1 MNQIDVQVPEVGD
14 VVKGIVTKV
23 EDKHV
28 DVEIVN
34 VKQSGII
41 PISELSSLHV
51 EKASDVVKVDDE
63 LDLKVTKVED
73 DALIL
78 SKRAVDADRA
88 WEDLEKKFDTKE
100 VFEAEVKD
108 VVKGGLVVDIG
119 VRGFIPASLV
129 EAHFVEDFTDY
140 KGKTLSL
147 IVVELD
153 RDKNRVILSHRAVVE
168 KEQTAKKHDFL
179 QTLEVGSVLE
189 GKVQRL
195 TDFGAFVDIGGID
208 GLVHISQLSHSHV
221 EKPSDVVEEGQD
233 VKVKVLSVDRDNE
246 RISLSIKETLPGPW
260 SQIGEKVKQG
270 DVLEGKVQRLTD
282 FGAFVDIGGID
293 GLVHISQLSHSHVE
307 KPSDVVEEGQDVKVK
322 VLSVDR
328 DNERISLS
336 IKETLPGP
344 WSQIGEKVKQ
354 GDVLEGKVQRLVSF
368 GAFVEILPGVEG
380 LVHISQISNKH
391 IGTPH
396 EVLEEGQTVKVK
408 VLDVNESEERISLS
422 MRELEEAPKAD
433 QEDFR
438 QYQAKEEPSTGFQL
452 GDLIG
457 DKLNKLK

>member
-1 MNQIDVQVPEVGD
+1 MTEEMNQIDVQVPEVGD

-28 DVEIVN
+28 DVEIIN

-51 EKASDVVKVDDE
+51 EKASDVVNVDDE

-88 WEDLEKKFDTKE
+88 WEDLEKKFETKE

-153 RDKNRVILSHRAVVE
+153 RDKNRLILSHRAVVE

-179 QTLEVGSVLE
+179 QTLEVGS
-189 GKVQRL
+189 
-195 TDFGAFVDIGGID
+195 
-208 GLVHISQLSHSHV
+208 
-221 EKPSDVVEEGQD
+221 
-233 VKVKVLSVDRDNE
+233 
-246 RISLSIKETLPGPW
+246 
-260 SQIGEKVKQG
+260 
-270 DVLEGKVQRLTD
+270 VLEGKVQRLTD

>member
-28 DVEIVN
+28 DVDIPN
-34 VKQSGII
+34 CKQTGII

-51 EKASDVVKVDDE
+51 EKASDVVNVDDE
-63 LDLKVTKVED
+63 LELKVTKVED

-88 WEDLEKKFDTKE
+88 WEDLEKKFESKE

-140 KGKTLSL
+140 KGKTLTL

-168 KEQTAKKHDFL
+168 KEQSERKQEFL
-179 QTLEVGSVLE
+179 QTLEAGRVLE

-260 SQIGEKVKQG
+260 SNIGEKVKPG
-270 DVLEGKVQRLTD
+270 DVLD
-282 FGAFVDIGGID
+282 
-293 GLVHISQLSHSHVE
+293 
-307 KPSDVVEEGQDVKVK
+307 
-322 VLSVDR
+322 
-328 DNERISLS
+328 
-336 IKETLPGP
+336 
-344 WSQIGEKVKQ
+344 
-354 GDVLEGKVQRLVSF
+354 GKVQRLVSF
-368 GAFVEILPGVEG
+368 GAFVEVLPGVEG

-396 EVLEEGQTVKVK
+396 EVLEEGQDVKVK
-408 VLDVNESEERISLS
+408 VLDVNEEEERISLS
-422 MRELEEAPKAD
+422 MKELEENTDKAE
-433 QEDFR
+433 QEDYR
-438 QYQAKEEPSTGFQL
+438 QYQAKEESSGFQL
-452 GDLIG
+452 GEMIG

>member
-1 MNQIDVQVPEVGD
+1 MTEEMNQIDVQVPEVGD

-28 DVEIVN
+28 DIDIPN
-34 VKQSGII
+34 CKQTGII

-51 EKASDVVKVDDE
+51 EKASDVVNVDDE
-63 LDLKVTKVED
+63 LELKVTKVED

-88 WEDLEKKFDTKE
+88 WEDLEKKFESKE

-140 KGKTLSL
+140 KGKTLTL

-168 KEQTAKKHDFL
+168 KEQSERKQEFL
-179 QTLEVGSVLE
+179 QTLEAGQVLE

-260 SQIGEKVKQG
+260 SNIGEKVKPG
-270 DVLEGKVQRLTD
+270 DVLD
-282 FGAFVDIGGID
+282 
-293 GLVHISQLSHSHVE
+293 
-307 KPSDVVEEGQDVKVK
+307 
-322 VLSVDR
+322 
-328 DNERISLS
+328 
-336 IKETLPGP
+336 
-344 WSQIGEKVKQ
+344 
-354 GDVLEGKVQRLVSF
+354 GKVQRLVSF
-368 GAFVEILPGVEG
+368 GAFVEVLPGVEG

-396 EVLEEGQTVKVK
+396 EVLEEGQDVKVK
-408 VLDVNESEERISLS
+408 VLDVNEEEERISLS
-422 MRELEEAPKAD
+422 MKELEENTDKAE
-433 QEDFR
+433 QEDYR
-438 QYQAKEEPSTGFQL
+438 QYQAKEESSGFQL
-452 GDLIG
+452 GEMIG